1 MSDSMILLAGG
12 EQYISGDAALK
23 ILSVATLFAI
33 YASLFTNCVLIVNR
47 QEKYCLNATVILR

>member
-23 ILSVATLFAI
+23 ILSVATLFTLWQSSM
-33 YASLFTNCVLIVNR
+33 ASGW
-47 QEKYCLNATVILR
+47 